1 MDGRPPRSELLIS
14 ATEFKAKCLGL
25 LDQLTARTLDKVV
38 ITKRGQVAGVLTAP
52 PAHWEPPAPLWGCMA
67 GTFQVDPE
75 VDLTEPIIDMLDGFG
90 DLPGAG

>member
-1 MDGRPPRSELLIS
+1 
-14 ATEFKAKCLGL
+14 
-25 LDQLTARTLDKVV
+25 
-38 ITKRGQVAGVLTAP
+38 
-52 PAHWEPPAPLWGCMA
+52 MA